1 MNMLNKKIT
10 WRKQHKWL
18 GIGMSFFML
27 MFCLSGILLNHR
39 SLIKDVDVSRKYLP
53 SRYEFKNWNG
63 DSSFCEFN
71 SLIKIKA

>member
-27 MFCLSGILLNHR
+27 MFCLFTILRLGSESVVIFAN
-39 SLIKDVDVSRKYLP
+39 
-53 SRYEFKNWNG
+53 
-63 DSSFCEFN
+63 
-71 SLIKIKA
+71 